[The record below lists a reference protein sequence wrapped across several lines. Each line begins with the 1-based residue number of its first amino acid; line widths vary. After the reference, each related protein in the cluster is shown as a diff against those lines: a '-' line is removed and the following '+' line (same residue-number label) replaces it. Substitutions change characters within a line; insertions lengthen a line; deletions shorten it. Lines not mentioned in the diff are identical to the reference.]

1 MRPMSIQGR
10 AEGVGRL
17 VARFGPGIS
26 LLVWLGALP
35 LPAFSDRGDPPA
47 VGAEVFLLGL
57 WSAPIAWLANPL
69 LWLAYVAGW
78 RSHPNWAAALAIVAA
93 ACATVGVLLWL
104 TIGGLSAQG
113 GPGWK
118 PLIAVPVWIAS
129 MLIVAVSSEL
139 RVRLG
144 LEPEPS

>member
-1 MRPMSIQGR
+1 MSIQGR

-57 WSAPIAWLANPL
+57 WSAPIDWLANPL

-78 RSHPNWAAALAIVAA
+78 RSHPNWAAD
-93 ACATVGVLLWL
+93 
-104 TIGGLSAQG
+104 
-113 GPGWK
+113 PGYPYRLVRNVRW
-118 PLIAVPVWIAS
+118 AVD
-129 MLIVAVSSEL
+129 
-139 RVRLG
+139 RLDKRRRYRR
-144 LEPEPS
+144 